1 MDLESI
7 LKLLGGVA
15 LFLYGMKLM
24 GNSLEKLA
32 GSRLKKILGN
42 LTSNK
47 YKGFILGLGVTAAIQ
62 SSAATIGMVVGFVN
76 SGLMSLVQAT
86 GVIFGAN
93 LGTSVTGWIISA
105 SGIKNSG
112 VIYYAV
118 LAVGVFMFWF
128 LKNKNVKNV
137 GLILTGFSILMIGM
151 QTMSGAVSGVADS
164 DVFSR
169 VVRFMSN
176 PLLGLLLGIVF
187 TVILQSSSASVG
199 VIQSFAAASPLPLG
213 LCIPFVMGANIGTC
227 STVLISSIGAT
238 RDARRVALLDLL
250 YNTFS
255 VALLLPVYWV
265 LTKIISTGF
274 IDGQA
279 NAVGIAVANTAVKVL
294 QIIIVFPLDRLLV
307 KTVRKILPD
316 KADDSDKSSLLDER
330 LLVTPSVA
338 LGRARQVVDAMAVE
352 VQKNVRDSFECLNDY
367 SGDKFDV
374 VVEGEDRSDMYED
387 KIGTYLVKLSSTD
400 LNEKESR
407 EANFLLRV
415 IGDYERTSDHAMNVA
430 ASAQE
435 MHEKK
440 ITFTG
445 KARAELSV
453 MMSAVDKIID
463 LAFRA
468 LTYNDIAVALEVEPL
483 EEVVDNLKDQ
493 IRQNHI
499 TRLQRGECTIELGF
513 VLTDVLTDLERIA
526 DHCSNLACYVI
537 ESAHNDMDVHE
548 YLNNLKKDG
557 GDFAEMYKAYKKTYS
572 IN

>member
-1 MDLESI
+1 MDFESI

-32 GSRLKKILGN
+32 GSRLKKILGS

-62 SSAATIGMVVGFVN
+62 SSAATIVMVVGFVN

-118 LAVGVFMFWF
+118 LAAGVFMFWF
-128 LKNKNVKNV
+128 LKNKKIKNT

-151 QTMSGAVSGVADS
+151 QTMSAAVSGISES

-169 VVRFMSN
+169 VVHFMSN
-176 PLLGLLLGIVF
+176 PLLGLLLGVVF
-187 TVILQSSSASVG
+187 AVILQSSSASVG
-199 VIQSFAAASPLPLG
+199 VVQSFAAASPLPLA

-238 RDARRVALLDLL
+238 KDARRVAFLDLL
-250 YNTFS
+250 YNALS
-255 VALLLPVYWV
+255 VAVLLPVYWL
-265 LTKIISTGF
+265 LTKIIPTGY

-279 NAVGIAVANTAVKVL
+279 NAVGIAIANTAVKVL
-294 QIIIVFPLDRLLV
+294 QILIIFPLDRLLV
-307 KTVRKILPD
+307 RMVRKMLPD
-316 KADDSDKSSLLDER
+316 KADDADKSSLLDER
-330 LLVTPSVA
+330 LLVTPPVA
-338 LGRARQVVDAMAVE
+338 LGRARQVVDAMAVD
-352 VQKNVRDSFECLNDY
+352 VRKNVHDAFECLDGY
-367 SGDKFDV
+367 SNEKFAE

-387 KIGTYLVKLSSTD
+387 KIGTYLVRLSSTD
-400 LNEKESR
+400 LTEKESA
-407 EANFLLRV
+407 ESNLLLKV
-415 IGDYERTSDHAMNVA
+415 IGDYERMSDHAMNVA
-430 ASAQE
+430 SSAQE

-445 KARAELSV
+445 KAKAELSV
-453 MMSAVDKIID
+453 MISAVEKIID
-463 LAFRA
+463 LAFGA
-468 LTYNDIAVALEVEPL
+468 FAYNDLAVAVEVEPL
-483 EEVVDNLKDQ
+483 EEVVDNLKEQ

-499 TRLQRGECTIELGF
+499 NRLQRGECTIELGF
-513 VLTDVLTDLERIA
+513 VLTDVLTDLERIS

-537 ESAHNDMDVHE
+537 ESARNDMDLHE

-557 GDFAEMYKAYKKTYS
+557 GDFAKMYEEYKKTYS

>member
-62 SSAATIGMVVGFVN
+62 SSAATIVMVVGFVN